1 MGSCMEP
8 AISVSV
14 PARPEFVYL
23 LRTVV
28 AGVAGRLELPF
39 DVIQDMRL
47 AVHEASADLL
57 SAGPTATT
65 ISLRLTPESDRL
77 TVLIWTDADIAE
89 WPRSVG
95 RDQLTW
101 RILSSLT
108 DEAQVVRL
116 DGAPGIRLQKGLPVR
131 G

>member
-1 MGSCMEP
+1 MEP

-23 LRTVV
+23 LRNVV
-28 AGVAGRLELPF
+28 ASVAGRLELPF
-39 DVIQDMRL
+39 EVIQDMRL

-57 SAGPTATT
+57 SAGPAATT
-65 ISLRLTPESDRL
+65 LSLRMIRESDNL
-77 TVLIWTDADIAE
+77 TVLVWTDADVAE
-89 WPRSVG
+89 WPRAVG

-108 DEAQVVRL
+108 DEAEIVRL